1 MAKILE
7 YRSFESFQS
16 SYEHQENS
24 NFFPPSLEIGP
35 CFSRHLLV
43 NRFLITKKPKYLFW
57 SIESDSNVMMDPFCT
72 ETLNWWRNLLIESN
86 KTIDKEILSQLLKN
100 IGLALSR
107 HRDLS
112 NSFHYDSGF
121 VHNYRKE
128 DSYFSFETHPP
139 RRCFRLIEN
148 FEKIVS
154 KIEKIKILGG
164 DLRLELESKYSIS
177 DLNTG
182 FSNYNNIAA
191 QVISKIHNMLPKN
204 KNDKTDIFLTPFIA
218 EEIYKDA
225 KVYCLNLEYIVD
237 TFQVVDYWS
246 PDKKR

>member
-1 MAKILE
+1 MTQDLCTITEKRIL
-7 YRSFESFQS
+7 
-16 SYEHQENS
+16 
-24 NFFPPSLEIGP
+24 I
-35 CFSRHLLV
+35 
-43 NRFLITKKPKYLFW
+43 
-57 SIESDSNVMMDPFCT
+57 
-72 ETLNWWRNLLIESN
+72 
-86 KTIDKEILSQLLKN
+86 
-100 IGLALSR
+100 
-107 HRDLS
+107 
-112 NSFHYDSGF
+112 
-121 VHNYRKE
+121 
-128 DSYFSFETHPP
+128 FSFETHPP

-225 KVYCLNLEYIVD
+225 KAYCLNLEYIVD